1 VIGEDQLSK
10 TLPVKVQG
18 TVAPGLEAVRDEFQN
33 NFTKRGELGAACAVY
48 RGGECIVDLWGG
60 VRNKE
65 TGDLWEEDTLVP
77 VFSSTKGM
85 ASMGVAVAHS
95 QGLFDYDERVA
106 TYWPEFAEAG
116 KANVT
121 VRQLLSHQAGVCAI
135 DEPLDIQKLADPD
148 LVAAAI
154 AKQKPAWEPGTRHG
168 YHGISLGWYESELVR
183 RVDPKHRTIGVFFQE
198 EVAHPLGVE
207 FYIGLPEVIPE
218 TRIARVDP
226 YQKWQLLFNMD
237 KMPRPFVLGF
247 LNPFSITYK
256 TFANPK
262 IIGEPKGYND
272 RRVQRL
278 ELPASNGIGLVRD
291 MARAYSEFATGGQRL
306 HLTEET
312 VNALKRPATPPR
324 DGLLDVVLGVET
336 IFSLGYAKPFP
347 DFRFGL
353 NEEAF
358 GTPGAGGSFCF
369 ADPATQIGF
378 AYAMN
383 KTGFYLWD
391 DPREKSL
398 RDAVYGCLAQ

>member
-1 VIGEDQLSK
+1 MASK
-10 TLPVKVQG
+10 VQARVQVQG
-18 TVAPGLEAVRDEFQN
+18 TVAPGFEAVREEFQH
-33 NFTKRGELGAACAVY
+33 NFAERGELGAACAVY
-48 RGGECIVDLWGG
+48 HRGEKVVDLWGG
-60 VRNKE
+60 TRNKL
-65 TGDLWEEDTLVP
+65 TGEPWEEDTLVL

-95 QGLFDYDERVA
+95 RGLFDYDERVA
-106 TYWPEFAEAG
+106 TYWPEFAQSG

-135 DEPLDIQKLADPD
+135 DEPLDLEKLSDPD
-148 LVAAAI
+148 KVAAAL

-183 RVDPKHRTIGVFFQE
+183 RVDPKHRTIGKYFQD
-198 EVAHPLGVE
+198 EVAQPLGLE
-207 FYIGLPEVIPE
+207 FYIGLPTDFPQA
-218 TRIARVDP
+218 RIARLDP
-226 YQKWQLLFNMD
+226 YQKWQMLFNMD
-237 KMPRPFVLGF
+237 KMPRPFVMGF
-247 LNPFSITYK
+247 LNPRSITYK

-262 IIGEPKGYND
+262 LIGEPAGYND
-272 RRVQRL
+272 PRVQRL
-278 ELPASNGIGLVRD
+278 ELPASNGIGKVRD
-291 MARAYSEFATGGQRL
+291 MAKAYGEFATGGKRL
-306 HLTEET
+306 GLREET
-312 VNALKRPATPPR
+312 LNALKQPANPPR

-347 DFRFGL
+347 AFRFGL
-353 NEEAF
+353 GDQAF

-369 ADPATQIGF
+369 ADPEAQIGF

-398 RDAVYGCLAQ
+398 RDAVYRSLA

>member
-1 VIGEDQLSK
+1 MASK
-10 TLPVKVQG
+10 VQARVQVQG
-18 TVAPGLEAVRDEFQN
+18 TVAPGFEAVREEFQR
-33 NFTKRGELGAACAVY
+33 NFAERGELGAACAVY
-48 RGGECIVDLWGG
+48 HRGEKVVDLWGG
-60 VRNKE
+60 TRNKV
-65 TGDLWEEDTLVP
+65 TGEPWEEDTLVL

-95 QGLFDYDERVA
+95 RGLFDYDERVA
-106 TYWPEFAEAG
+106 TYWPEFAQAG

-135 DEPLDIQKLADPD
+135 DEPLDLEKLSDPD
-148 LVAAAI
+148 KVAAAL

-183 RVDPKHRTIGVFFQE
+183 RVDPKHRTIGKYFQD
-198 EVAHPLGVE
+198 EVAQPLELE
-207 FYIGLPEVIPE
+207 FYIGLPPDFPQ
-218 TRIARVDP
+218 ARVARLDP
-226 YQKWQLLFNMD
+226 YQKWQMLFNMD
-237 KMPRPFVLGF
+237 KMPRPFVMAF
-247 LNPFSITYK
+247 LNPRSITYK

-262 IIGEPKGYND
+262 LIGEPAGYND
-272 RRVQRL
+272 PRVQRL
-278 ELPASNGIGLVRD
+278 ELPASNGIGKVRD
-291 MARAYSEFATGGQRL
+291 MAKAYSEFATGGKRL
-306 HLTEET
+306 GLREET
-312 VNALKRPATPPR
+312 LNALKQPANPPR

-347 DFRFGL
+347 AFRFGL
-353 NEEAF
+353 GEQAF

-369 ADPATQIGF
+369 ADPEAQIGF

-398 RDAVYGCLAQ
+398 RDAVYRSLA

>member
-1 VIGEDQLSK
+1 MASK
-10 TLPVKVQG
+10 VQARVQVQG
-18 TVAPGLEAVRDEFQN
+18 TVAPGFEAVREEFQR
-33 NFTKRGELGAACAVY
+33 NFAERGELGAACAVY
-48 RGGECIVDLWGG
+48 HRGEKVVDLWGG
-60 VRNKE
+60 TRNKV
-65 TGDLWEEDTLVP
+65 TGEPWEEDTLVL

-95 QGLFDYDERVA
+95 RGLFDYDERVA
-106 TYWPEFAEAG
+106 TYWPEFAQAG

-135 DEPLDIQKLADPD
+135 DEPLDLEKLSDPD
-148 LVAAAI
+148 KVAAAL

-183 RVDPKHRTIGVFFQE
+183 RVDPKHRTIGKYFQD
-198 EVAHPLGVE
+198 EVAQPLGLE
-207 FYIGLPEVIPE
+207 FYIGLPTDFPQA
-218 TRIARVDP
+218 RIARLDP
-226 YQKWQLLFNMD
+226 YQKWQMLFNMD
-237 KMPRPFVLGF
+237 KMPRPFVMGF
-247 LNPFSITYK
+247 LNPRSITYK

-262 IIGEPKGYND
+262 LIGEPAGYND
-272 RRVQRL
+272 PRVQRL
-278 ELPASNGIGLVRD
+278 ELPASNGIGKVRD
-291 MARAYSEFATGGQRL
+291 MAKAYSEFATGGKRL
-306 HLTEET
+306 GLREET
-312 VNALKRPATPPR
+312 LNALKQPANPPR

-347 DFRFGL
+347 AFRFGL
-353 NEEAF
+353 GEQAF

-369 ADPATQIGF
+369 ADPEAQIGF

-398 RDAVYGCLAQ
+398 RDAVYRSLA

>member
-1 VIGEDQLSK
+1 MSAPAQV
-10 TLPVKVQG
+10 VVQG
-18 TVAPGLEAVRDEFQN
+18 MVAPGFEAVREEFQR
-33 NFTKRGELGAACAVY
+33 NFAQRGELGAACAVY
-48 RGGECIVDLWGG
+48 RQGQCVVDLWGG
-60 VRNKE
+60 IRNQD
-65 TGDLWEEDTLVP
+65 TGEPWEKDTLVL
-77 VFSSTKGM
+77 VFSSTKGLS
-85 ASMGVAVAHS
+85 SMGVAVAHS

-106 TYWPEFAEAG
+106 TYWPEFAQNG

-135 DEPLDIQKLADPD
+135 DEPLSLETLADPD
-148 LVAAAI
+148 KVAAAI

-183 RVDPKHRTIGVFFQE
+183 RVDPQHRTIGKFFQD
-198 EVAHPLGVE
+198 EVARPLDVE
-207 FYIGLPEVIPE
+207 FYIGLPETIPPSRLA
-218 TRIARVDP
+218 RIAP
-226 YQKWQLLFNMD
+226 YKKWQLLFNMD

-247 LNPFSITYK
+247 LNPFSITAR

-262 IIGEPKGYND
+262 IIGEPSGYND
-272 RRVQRL
+272 PRVQRL

-291 MARAYSEFATGGQRL
+291 MAKAYGEFAMGGTRL
-306 HLTEET
+306 QLSEET
-312 VNALKRPATPPR
+312 LSALKQPATPPR

-369 ADPATQIGF
+369 ADPAAQISF

-391 DPREKSL
+391 DPREKAL
-398 RDAVYGCLAQ
+398 RDAVYRSIA